1 MTSSDPAEKMNI
13 LYISNEYPP
22 ETGYGGIA
30 TYTRHMA
37 RGMAALG
44 HTVHVLCRS
53 ESGGDARYDDG
64 GVTVHRV
71 VCGQYPLPKGRFWY
85 PFRMLCYRVISQSLI
100 RLAWAKTV
108 REKYNE
114 LRKELSFDVIEYPEC
129 GAEGFYLA
137 RERNLPLAVR
147 LHTPWTLVR
156 ELDRIKEHPLDCM
169 LQSYMEK
176 STIQRSRSVSSPSLA
191 LATLLKDRW
200 HIREPA
206 VFPNPIPIKSYRK
219 RSGKQRWIY
228 TGRIEYRKGVHHLIE
243 AYALVSQTHSPPE
256 LLLVGAAVG
265 KMEDGTLYGDYIS
278 YLIKRY
284 AAGEKIVHIAGVGHD
299 RIPELLQNSSAAFF
313 PSLWENFPYSCME
326 AMASGLTV
334 AASDCGGYP
343 EMLEDG
349 VSGLLFTSENT
360 ESIASTMRWILE
372 NPEQAEKLGKQA
384 RIRVRGHF
392 DVSAVSPQEQRFLK
406 QVIRTGHAA

>member
-1 MTSSDPAEKMNI
+1 MNI

-37 RGMAALG
+37 RGMAELG

-53 ESGGDARYDDG
+53 ESGRDAQYDDK
-64 GVTVHRV
+64 GVAVHRV
-71 VCGQYPLPKGRFWY
+71 VCGQYPLPRGRFWY

-108 REKYNE
+108 WRKFGE
-114 LRKELSFDVIEYPEC
+114 LCSTYSFDVIECPEC

-156 ELDRIKEHPLDCM
+156 RLDRIKEHPLDCV
-169 LQSYMEK
+169 LQAYMEK
-176 STIQRSRSVSSPSLA
+176 STIRRSRSVSSPSRA
-191 LATLLKDRW
+191 LASVLDDKW
-200 HIREPA
+200 HIGKSS
-206 VFPNPIPIKSYRK
+206 VFPNPIPI
-219 RSGKQRWIY
+219 RSHKESNRNERWIY

-243 AYALVSQTHSPPE
+243 AYALISRTHSPPE

-265 KMEDGTLYGDYIS
+265 TMKDGTFYGDFIS
-278 YLIKRY
+278 GLIEKY
-284 AAGEKIVHIAGVGHD
+284 AAGAKIQHIAGVEHG
-299 RIPELLQNSSAAFF
+299 RIPELLENSSAAFF
-313 PSLWENFPYSCME
+313 PSIWENFPYSCME

-343 EMLEDG
+343 EMIEDKT
-349 VSGLLFTSENT
+349 SGLLFNT
-360 ESIASTMRWILE
+360 GDAESIASAMRWILE
-372 NPEQAEKLGKQA
+372 NPEKAREMGKRA
-384 RIRVRGHF
+384 RTRVREHF
-392 DVSAVSPQEQRFLK
+392 DVAAVSLKEQRFLEN
-406 QVIRTGHAA
+406 VIRTGRVS